1 MIKIILDYCIFFG
14 LLYDDDVPTSKT
26 KYFINIYL
34 TAVKLKVK
42 KIQMLYNFI
51 VTFIKKIRSL
61 SSMSNRFKFMHN
73 K

>member
-1 MIKIILDYCIFFG
+1 MLIDKDNFG